1 MNCTARQGYRQH
13 YTLLQRELGQW
24 AGGLELALT
33 PMHQRIV
40 HTLDWLNLEGLIGY
54 AGKRAGPP
62 ERSRLALAQAF
73 VAKAILG
80 FEKTTQLRS
89 RLAVDTVLV
98 RLLGFESHRRLP
110 SEATFSRAFAEFAQM
125 GLPAKAH
132 EALIRQHLGGQL
144 IGHIARDSTA
154 IHARERAQ
162 YSEQQ
167 TAALNEAKAAK
178 VAKAAGKASA
188 TPDSAPKRRGRPS
201 AGSVTGGK
209 AAKADKADKAK
220 ARSRIP
226 VQLLQTPAQALA
238 DLPQLCNKG
247 KKRNA
252 QGHFNTW
259 VGYKLHLDVA
269 CCGVPITAAL
279 TSASVYD
286 NQVSVPLA
294 RLSAQRVTSLYT
306 LMDAAYDSEPLRQL
320 ERELGHVPIVAINSR
335 GRSHPPTLDEAE
347 KKRFGERTVVER
359 INSRLKDSFG
369 CASMWV
375 KGPTKVLCHTTFAVL
390 AVSVDALMRL
400 MLHDNPRPAAPH

>member
-1 MNCTARQGYRQH
+1 M
-13 YTLLQRELGQW
+13 LLQRELGQW
-24 AGGLELALT
+24 AAGLEFGLT
-33 PMHQRIV
+33 PMHQRIA
-40 HTLDWLNLEGLIGY
+40 HTLDWLDMDSLLGY
-54 AGKRAGPP
+54 AGRRVGAP
-62 ERSRLALAQAF
+62 ERSRVALAQAF
-73 VAKAILG
+73 VAKAVLG
-80 FEKTTQLRS
+80 FEQTTQLRS
-89 RLAVDTVLV
+89 RLAVDTVLR
-98 RLLGFESHRRLP
+98 RLLGFEPNRPLP
-110 SEATFSRAFAEFAQM
+110 SEATFSRAFAEFARI
-125 GLPAKAH
+125 GLPARAH
-132 EALIRQHLGGQL
+132 EALIRKHLGDSV

-154 IHARERAQ
+154 ICARERAQ
-162 YSEQQ
+162 YSADE
-167 TAALNEAKAAK
+167 TAALNAAKAAK
-178 VAKAAGKASA
+178 ADK
-188 TPDSAPKRRGRPS
+188 TPKEPKRRGRPP
-201 AGSVTGGK
+201 AGSV
-209 AAKADKADKAK
+209 AADKTAQAK
-220 ARSRIP
+220 PRSRIP
-226 VQLLQTPAQALA
+226 AQLLQTPEQALA

-335 GRSHPPTLDEAE
+335 GRENPPTLDAAE
-347 KKRFGERTVVER
+347 KMRFGERTVVER

-375 KGPTKVLCHTTFAVL
+375 KGHAKVLCHTTFAVL

-400 MLHDNPRPAAPH
+400 MLHQEPPQDCAQVMG

>member
-13 YTLLQRELGQW
+13 QLLLQRELGQW
-24 AGGLELALT
+24 AASLQVGLT
-33 PMHQRIV
+33 PLHQRIV
-40 HTLDWLNLEGLIGY
+40 HTLDWLNLDSLLGY
-54 AGKRAGPP
+54 SGKRAGAP

-73 VAKAILG
+73 VAKA
-80 FEKTTQLRS
+80 
-89 RLAVDTVLV
+89 V
-98 RLLGFESHRRLP
+98 LGFESNHPLP
-110 SEATFSRAFAEFAQM
+110 SEATFSRAFAQFARI

-132 EALIRQHLGGQL
+132 EALIRSHLGGSM

-154 IHARERAQ
+154 IHARESAQ
-162 YSEQQ
+162 YSAAE
-167 TAALNEAKAAK
+167 TAALNAAKEAKQNK
-178 VAKAAGKASA
+178 Q
-188 TPDSAPKRRGRPS
+188 PKRKGRPP
-201 AGSVTGGK
+201 AGTPAVK
-209 AAKADKADKAK
+209 P
-220 ARSRIP
+220 RSRIP
-226 VQLLQTPAQALA
+226 AQLLQTAQQALA

-247 KKRNA
+247 KKINA

-269 CCGVPITAAL
+269 CCGVPISAAL

-294 RLSAQRVTSLYT
+294 RLSASRVTSLYT

-335 GRSHPPTLDEAE
+335 GRENPPTLDQAE
-347 KKRFGERTVVER
+347 KKRFAERTVVER

-369 CASMWV
+369 CGSMWV
-375 KGPTKVLCHTTFAVL
+375 KGHAKVLCHTTFAVL

-400 MLHDNPRPAAPH
+400 MLHQEPQQEPSQLTG

>member
-13 YTLLQRELGQW
+13 QLLLQRELGQW
-24 AGGLELALT
+24 AASLELALT
-33 PMHQRIV
+33 PVHQRIV
-40 HTLDWLNLEGLIGY
+40 HTLDWLNMDALLGY
-54 AGKRAGPP
+54 TGRRVGPP
-62 ERSRLALAQAF
+62 ERSRVALAQAF
-73 VAKAILG
+73 VAKAVLG
-80 FEKTTQLRS
+80 FEQTSQLRS
-89 RLAVDTVLV
+89 RLLVDAVLR
-98 RLLGFESHRRLP
+98 RLLGFESHRALP
-110 SEATFSRAFAEFAQM
+110 SEATFSRAFAQFARM
-125 GLPAKAH
+125 SLPARAH
-132 EALIRQHLGGQL
+132 EALIRSHLGDSV

-162 YSEQQ
+162 YSGAE
-167 TAALNEAKAAK
+167 TAALNAAKAAQQDK
-178 VAKAAGKASA
+178 Q
-188 TPDSAPKRRGRPS
+188 PKRKGRPP
-201 AGSVTGGK
+201 AGTPATK
-209 AAKADKADKAK
+209 P
-220 ARSRIP
+220 RSRIP
-226 VQLLQTPAQALA
+226 AQLLQTPQQALA

-247 KKRNA
+247 KKINA

-269 CCGVPITAAL
+269 CCGVPISAAL

-335 GRSHPPTLDEAE
+335 GRENPPTLDEAQ

-369 CASMWV
+369 CGSMWV
-375 KGPTKVLCHTTFAVL
+375 KGYAKVLCHTTFAVL
-390 AVSVDALMRL
+390 AVSVDALVRL
-400 MLHDNPRPAAPH
+400 MLYQEPHEEPSARTS

>member
-1 MNCTARQGYRQH
+1 MNCTARHGYRQH
-13 YTLLQRELGQW
+13 QLLLQRELGQW
-24 AGGLELALT
+24 ASSLELALT
-33 PMHQRIV
+33 PVHQRIV
-40 HTLDWLNLEGLIGY
+40 QTLDWLNMDSLLGY
-54 AGKRAGPP
+54 AGKRAGRP
-62 ERSRLALAQAF
+62 ERSRVALAHAF
-73 VAKAILG
+73 VAKAVLG
-80 FEKTTQLRS
+80 FEQTAQLRS
-89 RLAVDTVLV
+89 RLAVDTVLR
-98 RLLGFESHRRLP
+98 RLLGFESNRPLP
-110 SEATFSRAFAEFAQM
+110 CEATFSRAFAEFART
-125 GLPAKAH
+125 GLAAKAH
-132 EALIRQHLGGQL
+132 EALIRQHLGSTV

-162 YSEQQ
+162 YSAAQ
-167 TAALNEAKAAK
+167 TAALNEARAVKAAR
-178 VAKAAGKASA
+178 A
-188 TPDSAPKRRGRPS
+188 TKTTKTDKAPKRRGRPP
-201 AGSVTGGK
+201 AGSRKT
-209 AAKADKADKAK
+209 DKAK
-220 ARSRIP
+220 PRSRIP
-226 VQLLQTPAQALA
+226 AQLLQTPQEALA

-252 QGHFNTW
+252 QGNFNTW

-306 LMDAAYDSEPLRQL
+306 LMDAAYDSEALRQL

-335 GRSHPPTLDEAE
+335 GRAHPPTLDAAE

-369 CASMWV
+369 CGSMWV
-375 KGPTKVLCHTTFAVL
+375 KGHAKVLCHTTFAVL

-400 MLHDNPRPAAPH
+400 MLYQDPLPRQEI

>member
-1 MNCTARQGYRQH
+1 MNCTARHGYRQH
-13 YTLLQRELGQW
+13 QVLLQRELGQW
-24 AGGLELALT
+24 AAGLDLSLT
-33 PMHQRIV
+33 PLHQRIV
-40 HTLDWLNLEGLIGY
+40 HTLDWINMDSLLGY
-54 AGKRAGPP
+54 SARTAGAPQ
-62 ERSRLALAQAF
+62 RSRVALAQAF
-73 VAKAILG
+73 VAKAVLG
-80 FEKTTQLRS
+80 FEQTRQLRS
-89 RLAVDTVLV
+89 RLAVDTVLT
-98 RLLGFESHRRLP
+98 RLLGFEFHRPLP
-110 SEATFSRAFAEFAQM
+110 SEATFSRAFAEFART

-132 EALIRQHLGGQL
+132 EALIRQHLGQAV

-162 YSEQQ
+162 YSQAE

-178 VAKAAGKASA
+178 QARLGKTAK
-188 TPDSAPKRRGRPS
+188 PPKRRGRPP
-201 AGSVTGGK
+201 AGANKTDKDGK
-209 AAKADKADKAK
+209 AKP
-220 ARSRIP
+220 RSRIP
-226 VQLLQTPAQALA
+226 AQLLQTPAQALA
-238 DLPQLCNKG
+238 ELPQLCNKG

-252 QGHFNTW
+252 QGNFNTW

-306 LMDAAYDSEPLRQL
+306 LMDAAYDSEALRQL

-335 GRSHPPTLDEAE
+335 GRENPPTLDEAE

-359 INSRLKDSFG
+359 INSRLKDGFG

-375 KGPTKVLCHTTFAVL
+375 KGHAKVLCHTSFAVL

-400 MLHDNPRPAAPH
+400 MLYQDALEEASPLAA

>member
-1 MNCTARQGYRQH
+1 M
-13 YTLLQRELGQW
+13 LLQRELGQW
-24 AGGLELALT
+24 AAGLEFGLT
-33 PMHQRIV
+33 PMHQRIA
-40 HTLDWLNLEGLIGY
+40 HTLDWLDMDSLLGY
-54 AGKRAGPP
+54 AGRRVGAP
-62 ERSRLALAQAF
+62 ERSRVALAQAF
-73 VAKAILG
+73 VAKAVLG
-80 FEKTTQLRS
+80 FERTTQLRS
-89 RLAVDTVLV
+89 RLAVDTVLR
-98 RLLGFESHRRLP
+98 RLLGFEPNRPLP
-110 SEATFSRAFAEFAQM
+110 SEATFSRAFAEFARI
-125 GLPAKAH
+125 GLPARAH
-132 EALIRQHLGGQL
+132 EALIRKHLGDSV

-154 IHARERAQ
+154 ICARERAQ
-162 YSEQQ
+162 YSADE
-167 TAALNEAKAAK
+167 TAALNAAKAAK
-178 VAKAAGKASA
+178 ADK
-188 TPDSAPKRRGRPS
+188 TPKEPKRRGRPP
-201 AGSVTGGK
+201 AGSV
-209 AAKADKADKAK
+209 AADKTAQAK
-220 ARSRIP
+220 PRSRIP
-226 VQLLQTPAQALA
+226 AQLLQTPEQALA

-335 GRSHPPTLDEAE
+335 GRENPPTLDAAE

-375 KGPTKVLCHTTFAVL
+375 KGHAKVLCHTTFAVL

-400 MLHDNPRPAAPH
+400 MLHQEPPQDCAQVMG

>member
-1 MNCTARQGYRQH
+1 M
-13 YTLLQRELGQW
+13 E
-24 AGGLELALT
+24 
-33 PMHQRIV
+33 
-40 HTLDWLNLEGLIGY
+40 
-54 AGKRAGPP
+54 
-62 ERSRLALAQAF
+62 
-73 VAKAILG
+73 
-80 FEKTTQLRS
+80 
-89 RLAVDTVLV
+89 TVLV
-98 RLLGFESHRRLP
+98 RLLGFESYRRLP
-110 SEATFSRAFAEFAQM
+110 SEATFSRAFAEFAEM
-125 GLPAKAH
+125 ELPAKAH
-132 EALIRQHLGGQL
+132 EALIRQHLGRTV

-162 YSEQQ
+162 YSAAQ
-167 TAALNEAKAAK
+167 TAELNEAKAAK
-178 VAKAAGKASA
+178 AGKA
-188 TPDSAPKRRGRPS
+188 DSTPKRRGRPP
-201 AGSVTGGK
+201 AGAV
-209 AAKADKADKAK
+209 AADKAK
-220 ARSRIP
+220 PRSRIP
-226 VQLLQTPAQALA
+226 AQLLQTPAQALA
-238 DLPQLCNKG
+238 ELPQLCNKG
-247 KKRNA
+247 EKRNA

-259 VGYKLHLDVA
+259 VGYKLHLDVVA

-335 GRSHPPTLDEAE
+335 GRSLPPTLDEAQ

-375 KGPTKVLCHTTFAVL
+375 KGHTKVLCHTTFAVL

-400 MLHDNPRPAAPH
+400 MLHDKPLQAPPP

>member
-1 MNCTARQGYRQH
+1 M
-13 YTLLQRELGQW
+13 LLQRELGQW
-24 AGGLELALT
+24 AAGLEFGLT
-33 PMHQRIV
+33 PMHQRIA
-40 HTLDWLNLEGLIGY
+40 HTLDWLDMDSLLGY
-54 AGKRAGPP
+54 AGRRVGAP
-62 ERSRLALAQAF
+62 ERSRVALAQAF
-73 VAKAILG
+73 VAKAVLG
-80 FEKTTQLRS
+80 FEQTTQLRS
-89 RLAVDTVLV
+89 RLAVDTVLR
-98 RLLGFESHRRLP
+98 RLLGFEPNRPLP
-110 SEATFSRAFAEFAQM
+110 SEATFSRAFAEFARI
-125 GLPAKAH
+125 GLPARAH
-132 EALIRQHLGGQL
+132 EALIRQHLGDSV

-154 IHARERAQ
+154 ICARERAQ
-162 YSEQQ
+162 YSADE
-167 TAALNEAKAAK
+167 TAALNAAKAAK
-178 VAKAAGKASA
+178 ADK
-188 TPDSAPKRRGRPS
+188 TPKEPKRRGRPP
-201 AGSVTGGK
+201 AGSV
-209 AAKADKADKAK
+209 AADKTAQAK
-220 ARSRIP
+220 PRSRIP
-226 VQLLQTPAQALA
+226 AQLLQTPEQALA

-335 GRSHPPTLDEAE
+335 GRENPPTLDAAE
-347 KKRFGERTVVER
+347 KMRFGERTVVER

-375 KGPTKVLCHTTFAVL
+375 KGHAKVLCHTTFAVL

-400 MLHDNPRPAAPH
+400 MLHQEPPQDCAQVMG

>member
-1 MNCTARQGYRQH
+1 MDCTARHGYRQH
-13 YTLLQRELGQW
+13 QVLLQRELGAW
-24 AGGLELALT
+24 AAGLELSLT
-33 PMHQRIV
+33 PLHQRIV
-40 HTLDWLNLEGLIGY
+40 HTLDWINMDVLLGY
-54 AGKRAGPP
+54 TARTAGAPQ
-62 ERSRLALAQAF
+62 RSRFALAQAF
-73 VAKAILG
+73 VAKAVLG
-80 FEKTTQLRS
+80 FEQTTQLRS
-89 RLAVDTVLV
+89 RLAVDTVLA
-98 RLLGFESHRRLP
+98 RLLGFESNLPLP
-110 SEATFSRAFAEFAQM
+110 SEATFSRAFAEFSRT

-132 EALIRQHLGGQL
+132 EALIRQHLGQVV

-162 YSEQQ
+162 YSQAE
-167 TAALNEAKAAK
+167 TAALNEKKAVK
-178 VAKAAGKASA
+178 Q
-188 TPDSAPKRRGRPS
+188 PKRRGRPP
-201 AGSVTGGK
+201 AGADKTHKDGK
-209 AAKADKADKAK
+209 AKP
-220 ARSRIP
+220 RSRIP
-226 VQLLQTPAQALA
+226 AQLLQTAQEALA
-238 DLPQLCNKG
+238 ELPQLCNKG

-252 QGHFNTW
+252 QGNFNTW

-306 LMDAAYDSEPLRQL
+306 LMDAAYDSQALRQL

-335 GRSHPPTLDEAE
+335 GRESPPTLDEAE

-359 INSRLKDSFG
+359 INSRLKDGFG

-375 KGPTKVLCHTTFAVL
+375 KGHAKVLCHTSFAVL

-400 MLHDNPRPAAPH
+400 MLHQDALEEASALAA

>member
-1 MNCTARQGYRQH
+1 MNFTARQGYRQH
-13 YTLLQRELGQW
+13 QLLLQRELGQW
-24 AGGLELALT
+24 AASLEVALT
-33 PMHQRIV
+33 PVHQRIV
-40 HTLDWLNLEGLIGY
+40 HTLDWLNMDSLLGY
-54 AGKRAGPP
+54 TGKRVGPP
-62 ERSRLALAQAF
+62 ERSRVALAQAF
-73 VAKAILG
+73 VAKAVLG
-80 FEKTTQLRS
+80 FEQTSQLRS
-89 RLAVDTVLV
+89 RLLVDAVLR
-98 RLLGFESHRRLP
+98 RLLGFESHRALP
-110 SEATFSRAFAEFAQM
+110 SEATFSRAFAQFARM
-125 GLPAKAH
+125 GLPAQAH
-132 EALIRQHLGGQL
+132 EALIRTHLGDSV

-162 YSEQQ
+162 YSGAE
-167 TAALNEAKAAK
+167 TAALNAAKAAK
-178 VAKAAGKASA
+178 HDKQ
-188 TPDSAPKRRGRPS
+188 PKRRGRPP
-201 AGSVTGGK
+201 AGAP
-209 AAKADKADKAK
+209 AAKP
-220 ARSRIP
+220 RSRIP
-226 VQLLQTPAQALA
+226 AQLLQTPQQALA

-247 KKRNA
+247 KKINA

-269 CCGVPITAAL
+269 CCGVPISAAL

-335 GRSHPPTLDEAE
+335 GRENPPTLDEAQ

-369 CASMWV
+369 CGSMWV
-375 KGPTKVLCHTTFAVL
+375 KGHAKVLCHTTFAVL

-400 MLHDNPRPAAPH
+400 MLYQDLSQEARPLTG